1 MAAAATAA
9 TASSVTEISTW
20 LSSDIVY
27 ELLCPSLLI
36 HEDYATLYDAKEVK
50 TNRLLIVKQ
59 YHKLPGTKGALLKR
73 MIENEREILAAVRGG
88 VSTPVTNECVAILF

>member
-1 MAAAATAA
+1 MAAAAA
-9 TASSVTEISTW
+9 ASSVTEISTW
-20 LSSDIVY
+20 LSSDIIY
-27 ELLCPSLLI
+27 EALCPSFLV
-36 HEDYATLYDAKEVK
+36 HEEYANLFDAKEVK
-50 TNRLLIVKQ
+50 TNRLLTVKE